1 MFENSHHSERDK
13 TEVAKNKRLMRF
25 QRSGGLR
32 GEFSMFLSDPSAA
45 KEFSDEPSASSAD
58 HIIIAT
64 TVTIVTIV
72 TTVTTVTIVIV
83 MIVII
88 GLILDILYS
97 VLRTVKTFLAHG
109 SSPCWCLVL
118 GARC

>member
-1 MFENSHHSERDK
+1 
-13 TEVAKNKRLMRF
+13 
-25 QRSGGLR
+25 
-32 GEFSMFLSDPSAA
+32 MFLSDPSAA

-58 HIIIAT
+58 HIII
-64 TVTIVTIV
+64 
-72 TTVTTVTIVIV
+72 VTTVTIVIV